1 MKTFIGCLVLMLL
14 CIQPVFASEL
24 IEGAACIA
32 NVNFQVCMMDAKT
45 QQCISD
51 GKLIT
56 ISRDNRFELVKI
68 RSGGEYVIKI
78 TKSDQSEDVF
88 NHLYIFK
95 LDNNVGLEM
104 YARRWDRL
112 IHGMLVIP
120 FKVQFY
126 DGGVTTESATLGYY
140 LGWPRY
146 RTNTEIS
153 HGPIFSI
160 GLAGIK
166 TDDSDKSKLGVSA
179 SVGYVAEF
187 FKNFQAGIIVGF
199 DHLGDKNWKYDD
211 KGWISVMIG
220 YNFLR

>member
-1 MKTFIGCLVLMLL
+1 MLL
-14 CIQPVFASEL
+14 FVQSPLAMDM
-24 IEGAACIA
+24 IEGGAYIA
-32 NVNFQVCMMDAKT
+32 NVDFKVC
-45 QQCISD
+45 
-51 GKLIT
+51 KLEPEKQECTTPDVLIK
-56 ISRDNRFELVKI
+56 RDDRFELVKI
-68 RSGGEYVIKI
+68 RNGGEYVIKI
-78 TKSDQSEDVF
+78 TRTHQTDPEVL

-95 LDNNVGLEM
+95 LDKSRAEGAGLEM
-104 YARRWDRL
+104 YARRWDRV
-112 IHGMLVIP
+112 IHGMLVVP

-153 HGPIFSI
+153 HGPIFSV